1 MTQQKVNWTALL
13 GMVGVTAVLLLTIFS
28 FPTNRTTAAPAATVN
43 LCTLPNARIDV
54 DDFAYEGDDILVSG
68 CQGEINGSHTFNSL
82 TVQAGSTL
90 VHSHTLT
97 MSLTINTNAA
107 IETGGSINLT
117 GRGYA
122 GGAAG
127 YDPGDGPGG
136 GQIGDGTG
144 GGGGHGGFGGFRGAL
159 FAQAGEAYG
168 DPYRPTTIGSGGAS
182 CAANSFC
189 SAPGGN
195 GGSGGGAV
203 HLNIAGNLTI
213 DGSILANGA
222 NANLVNGVIPGSGGA
237 GGSIWLEAATLS
249 GGGQILADGGSGAGV
264 RKVGGG
270 GGRIAIYAASN
281 SFSGAISAQGGQT
294 ELDPPNTGFDSAA
307 GAGTIYLRDTDESAG
322 AMIIANRPLVNA
334 LLPTAATTPLDGGL
348 VTPSAPHNF
357 TTFDITGSALVA
369 AGQPVA
375 ITSGSAGTPGLW
387 AIHGRFEGVT
397 TTLGSGVGISV
408 TNGTT
413 ETVGLQRTAFDGLL
427 TMDASQDL
435 LLDQSVWVE
444 LRQPLAVDEVV
455 ISGGSRLGHVAYRD
469 GINPTLDLTANALTI
484 AAGSQ
489 INVGGCGYP
498 GAPASTTCAA
508 GGGPGGGG
516 TGSLNGSGGGYG
528 GVGGGVGG
536 GVSYGSATQ
545 PNDLGSGGSNGCG
558 GGGST
563 LGAGGNGGG
572 RVRLTIAGTLA
583 LDGGIYANGSTG
595 GDQQRDGGGGSGG
608 SIWLAANSLSGAGQ
622 ISANGGTGHTTG
634 GGGGGGRIFLD
645 VANNAFNGAITVTPG
660 TGVVP
665 QAGIGTI
672 IPGDLFGVGLT
683 AVPTPALIGQPIT
696 YTLQVRNNSTDPITA
711 AITHTL
717 PFQTTPGG
725 QQSWNAAIPGGG
737 VWTQDV
743 AAAVNS
749 SASGTLSSHLAATVN
764 GVTRLSTLETALADA
779 AIGGLTAVA
788 DSPTLDTLPVN
799 FTASVAS
806 GSGVSYSWDF
816 GDGAAGSGRI
826 TDHVYPAPGVYTA
839 TVTASN
845 SVNSLQASA
854 VVIITELPN
863 FRGLVWHDLDGD
875 GLQGAGEPGLG
886 GATISAN
893 GPGGLLT
900 DSSGVDGSWRIDT
913 AVGGL
918 YTLDV
923 DLPGYILTTDPP
935 PPLPLPDMGAAVVDF
950 GLAQPPAAG
959 QGSLVGRAFADANGN
974 GAADVGE
981 LGLSGV
987 TIELVAN
994 GGVVDTAVSD
1004 GSGFYSFASASPGV
1018 YTLRAA
1024 APGGYYPLTLTTGE
1038 LSLAAG
1044 QVQSALFG
1052 FVGAGTVG
1060 GAVTSGG
1067 GYPVAGATLILQE
1080 EGGAGVNTAV
1090 TNANGDYTF
1099 ASVAPGTYQLRLLP
1113 PPEYLLSDGQ
1123 DTRQI
1128 VVPGGGQATEDWLLL
1143 RQGRL
1148 RIRSYL
1154 AGVVP
1159 FVPIGNS
1166 AFVISPTAGIPLTVY
1181 TNGDGEAVV
1190 DGLDPG
1196 VYTLLPD
1203 LGNNPGGATVSP
1215 AQRQVTIGLDTSVV
1229 ADFFL
1234 NFPRSIRFRCERW
1247 VSPSVP
1253 HGPAFPCLA
1262 SATVVAGGSQPPG
1275 TVVATAQLNG
1285 ERVGLFTD
1293 LPPGSYRITLTP
1305 DPAVSGQAGWPV
1317 HEEVV
1322 VLGTSD
1328 HREVAYPYNPTGGA
1342 VLIWGYAFYDRNQDG
1357 SRQTAANEAN
1367 DSAAN
1372 GLTVSLFTLDGTLV
1386 DTAVTQPSATY
1397 GPGYYEFPNL
1407 TPNTYRV
1414 EITLGTG
1421 QFATT
1426 PTSVQRVVNAIS
1438 PPEAAI
1444 FGYVKQFNAAIQGKV
1459 YFDNDGSGAFSAA
1472 SDDVIGGAT
1481 VTLLD
1486 AGGAALESRVTAVN
1500 GTYSFYPL
1508 TTGEY
1513 TVVLTPPAG
1522 MDGGTTLERETAV
1535 PDGNS
1540 SVTVDYALWPDDGK
1554 TRALLFVD
1562 QDFDG
1567 EPGTNERLAGVTVIR
1582 RYGGCPPT
1590 GGATTDTAVSN
1601 ADGLAQFATVLNTPI
1616 CLSLDPASL
1625 PVGVVPAFGFDD
1637 DGSIGLMRASSFVRL
1652 RLLPAGVLT
1661 VHPFWDMDGDFNFDS
1676 NEPVVGGTAVTIP
1689 GEGTVSSTAAGAS
1702 FSLGAGSY
1710 AVTVS
1715 PPNGMSVTIIQ
1726 PQWASV
1732 SNGGAASLAIPLRY
1746 LGEINGTVTAVGGAP
1761 PWANV
1766 TVILENVNSGAVQLA
1781 TVATSSGYFAFNNAA
1796 PGTYRL
1802 RLLQTPP
1809 GWALA
1814 SEPVFVYTAGG
1825 ALAQPLTL
1833 VRLGSVTGLVYTDA
1847 NGNGVK
1853 NSNEAVNGN
1862 YDVTLINNAGFPE
1875 QTVNVAADG
1884 TFAFANLVPGAQ
1896 YAITLDLGGGQFG
1909 APGVAITQNPGWF
1922 TVGSAG
1928 LDVRIGL
1935 YPYPWS
1941 SSGGVNTV
1949 YGRVYEQVGA
1959 VKNPHAGAV
1968 LGYRRWNDNGGC
1980 ANSNPIEAMTT
1991 SDVDGYY
1998 RLLTDFIP
2006 STWEFYCI
2014 VLLDLPGM
2022 AQTNPDIVTSSAFYY
2037 QSTSGMVYYAGV
2049 ELRDVVVAPSGTAV
2063 QMANAAG
2070 EVSWL
2075 AFRDDN
2081 GSGLRDGDE
2090 PTLPGATISA
2100 GAVQASSG
2108 VDGYGTLAGLAVGE
2122 QVLTI
2127 APPEGYAVVG
2137 PAERAVW
2144 LGETAV
2150 SLGQI
2155 GFRPAG
2161 WLVGSVF
2168 VDEDGDGRRAP
2179 DESGLGGVSVTL
2191 SGPVVTNTV
2200 TAPDGSMAL
2209 AGLPDGSYAVTAV
2222 APSGFVVP
2230 AASVTL
2236 ADGGTLNLGLPPD
2249 GHVSGAVY
2257 DDWDGDGLRL
2267 PDEPLLVFPVTMTL
2281 GTETTT
2287 LRAGKFLFWDV
2298 AAGSYAVGSEYG
2310 AVAETAVSPQSGGG
2324 VALGAAPGGVVRGTV
2339 WHDADGDGRRQ
2350 PWEAP
2355 LSGVSVSLDGNVAV
2369 TNGNGRFAF
2378 YGLTPGSYTLDVAL
2392 PDGLTANVPPAVV
2405 VTAARGAVVGVTA
2418 VAQEGVMVYL
2428 PVVVRRP

>member
-1 MTQQKVNWTALL
+1 MKQHKMNWTAWI
-13 GMVGVTAVLLLTIFS
+13 GVMGLTAVLLFTLFWLAA
-28 FPTNRTTAAPAATVN
+28 NRTSAAPTATVN
-43 LCTLPNARIDV
+43 LCTLPGARIDV
-54 DDFAYEGDDILVSG
+54 GDFSHEGDDLVVGG
-68 CQGEINGSHTFNSL
+68 CQGEINGSHAFNSL
-82 TVQAGSTL
+82 TVQTGSTL
-90 VHSHTLT
+90 VHSDTLT
-97 MSLTINTNAA
+97 VSLTINTNATV
-107 IETGGSINLT
+107 ETGGSINLT

-122 GGAAG
+122 GGTAG

-144 GGGGHGGFGGFRGAL
+144 GGGGHGGFGGARLNNFV
-159 FAQAGEAYG
+159 QAGDAYG

-195 GGSGGGAV
+195 GGNGGGAV
-203 HLNIAGNLTI
+203 HLAVAGNLTI

-222 NANLVNGVIPGSGGA
+222 NAAFVNGIIPGSGGA

-249 GGGQILADGGSGAGV
+249 GGGQILADGGSGTGV

-281 SFSGAISAQGGQT
+281 SFSGTISAQGGQT
-294 ELDPPNTGFDSAA
+294 ELDPPNTSYDSAA
-307 GAGTIYLRDTDESAG
+307 GAGTIYLRDTDDSAG
-322 AMIIANRPLVNA
+322 AMIIANRPLLNA
-334 LLPTAATTPLDGGL
+334 LLPAAASTPLDGGL
-348 VTPSAPHNF
+348 VIPSAAHNF
-357 TTFDITGSALVA
+357 TTFDISGSALVA
-369 AGQPVA
+369 TGQPVA
-375 ITSGSAGTPGLW
+375 IANGSASTPGLW

-408 TNGTT
+408 TSGTT
-413 ETVGLQRTAFDGLL
+413 ATVGLQRTAFDGLL

-435 LLDQSVWVE
+435 RLDQSVWVE
-444 LRQPLAVDEVV
+444 LREPLAVDEVS
-455 ISGGSRLGHVAYRD
+455 ISGGSRLGHIAYRD

-484 AAGSQ
+484 AADSQ
-489 INVGGCGYP
+489 INVGARGYR
-498 GAPASTTCAA
+498 GAPAGSNA
-508 GGGPGGGG
+508 GGEGPGGATVSGL
-516 TGSLNGSGGGYG
+516 SGSGGGYG
-528 GVGGGVGG
+528 GPGGGPGG
-536 GVSYGSATQ
+536 GITYGTAVAPT
-545 PNDLGSGGSNGCG
+545 DLGSGGGAGWG

-563 LGAGGNGGG
+563 LGSGGSGGG
-572 RVRLTIAGTLA
+572 RVRLTIAGTLV
-583 LDGGIYANGSTG
+583 LDGGIYANGSSG

-608 SIWLAANSLSGAGQ
+608 SIWIAANSLSGAGQ

-634 GGGGGGRIFLD
+634 GGGGGGRVFLD

-660 TGVVP
+660 TGAAP

-672 IPGDLFGVGLT
+672 IPGDLFGVGQT

-725 QQSWNAAIPGGG
+725 QQSWSATIPGGG

-743 AAAVNS
+743 AAVVNG
-749 SASGTLSSHLAATVN
+749 SASGTLASHLATTVN
-764 GVTRLSTLETALADA
+764 GVTRSSTLETALADA
-779 AIGGLTAVA
+779 AIGGLTAVS

-845 SVNSLQASA
+845 SINSLQASA
-854 VVIITELPN
+854 VVTITDLPN

-886 GATISAN
+886 GATVSAN

-923 DLPGYILTTDPP
+923 DLPGYVLTTDPP
-935 PPLPLPDMGAAVVDF
+935 SPLPLPDMGAAVVDF

-959 QGSLVGRAFADANGN
+959 QGSLIGRAFADANGN
-974 GAADVGE
+974 GVADAGE

-987 TIELVAN
+987 TIERLAN
-994 GGVVDTAVSD
+994 GSVVDTAVSD
-1004 GSGFYSFASASPGV
+1004 GSGFYTFASVAPGV
-1018 YTLRAA
+1018 YTLRAN
-1024 APGGYYPLTLTTGE
+1024 APGGYYPATLSSGE
-1038 LSLAAG
+1038 LSVAAG

-1052 FVGAGTVG
+1052 FVGAGSVSG
-1060 GAVTSGG
+1060 SVSSGG
-1067 GYPVAGATLILQE
+1067 GYPVAGATLVLQE
-1080 EGGAGVNTAV
+1080 EGGAGVDTAV
-1090 TNANGDYTF
+1090 SNANGDYTF
-1099 ASVAPGTYQLRLLP
+1099 ASVPPGTYQLRLLP

-1166 AFVISPTAGIPLTVY
+1166 AFVISPTAGIPLTVF
-1181 TNGDGEAVV
+1181 TNGEGEAVV

-1234 NFPRSIRFRCERW
+1234 NFPRSVRFRCERW

-1262 SATVVAGGSQPPG
+1262 SATVVAGGAEPPG

-1285 ERVGLFTD
+1285 ERVGLFTE

-1305 DPAVSGQAGWPV
+1305 DPAVSGQAGWPA

-1322 VLGTSD
+1322 VLGDGD

-1397 GPGYYEFPNL
+1397 GPGYYEFFNL
-1407 TPNTYRV
+1407 APDSYRV
-1414 EITLGTG
+1414 EIALGTG

-1426 PTSVQRVVNAIS
+1426 PISVQRVVNAIS

-1444 FGYVKQFNAAIQGKV
+1444 FGYVKQFNATIQGQV

-1472 SDDVIGGAT
+1472 SDDAIGGAT
-1481 VTLLD
+1481 VTLQD
-1486 AGGAALESRVTAVN
+1486 AGGAVLESRVTAVN

-1554 TRALLFVD
+1554 TRTLVFVD

-1567 EPGTNERLAGVTVIR
+1567 EPGANERLAGVTVIR

-1590 GGATTDTAVSN
+1590 GSATTDTAVSN
-1601 ADGLAQFATVLNTPI
+1601 ADGLAQFATVLNTSI

-1625 PVGVVPAFGFDD
+1625 PAGVVPAFGL
-1637 DGSIGLMRASSFVRL
+1637 DGNGSMELMRASSFVRL

-1661 VHPFWDMDGDFNFDS
+1661 VHPFWDMDGDFNFDA
-1676 NEPVVGGTAVTIP
+1676 NEPVVSGAAVTIP
-1689 GEGTVSSTAAGAS
+1689 GAGTVSSTAAGAS
-1702 FSLGAGSY
+1702 FSLNAGTY

-1715 PPNGMSVTIIQ
+1715 PPNGMSVTIVQ
-1726 PQWASV
+1726 PQSTSV
-1732 SNGGAASLAIPLRY
+1732 SNGGTSSLAIPLRY
-1746 LGEINGTVTAVGGAP
+1746 LGQINGTVTANGGTP

-1781 TVATSSGYFAFNNAA
+1781 TVATSSGYFAFHNAA
-1796 PGTYRL
+1796 PGSYRL

-1814 SEPVFVYTAGG
+1814 NEPVFYYPAGG
-1825 ALAQPLTL
+1825 TVAQPLTL

-1853 NSNEAVNGN
+1853 NGNDPVNGN
-1862 YDVTLINNAGFPE
+1862 YDVTLINNAGQPV
-1875 QTVNVAADG
+1875 QTADVAADG
-1884 TFAFANLVPGAQ
+1884 TFAFANLVPGVQ
-1896 YAITLDLGGGQFG
+1896 YAVTLDLGGGQFG

-1928 LDVRIGL
+1928 LDVRVGL

-1941 SSGGVNTV
+1941 STSMVNTV

-1980 ANSNPIEAMTT
+1980 ANNNPIEATTT

-1998 RLLTDFIP
+1998 RLLTDLIP
-2006 STWEFYCI
+2006 STWEFYCV

-2022 AQTNPDIVTSSAFYY
+2022 AQTVPDIVTSSAFYY

-2049 ELRDVVVAPSGTAV
+2049 ELRDVVVAPVGGTAV
-2063 QMANAAG
+2063 QKANAAG

-2090 PTLPGATISA
+2090 PALPGAMVSS
-2100 GAVQASSG
+2100 GAAQASSG
-2108 VDGYGTLAGLAVGE
+2108 ADGSGLLAGLAAGE
-2122 QVLTI
+2122 QLLTVT
-2127 APPEGYAVVG
+2127 PPEGYAVVG
-2137 PAERAVW
+2137 PAERRIW
-2144 LGETAV
+2144 LVGTAV
-2150 SLGQI
+2150 SLGPI
-2155 GFRPAG
+2155 GFRPSG

-2191 SGPVVTNTV
+2191 SGPVVTSTV
-2200 TAPDGSMAL
+2200 TAPDGSIAL
-2209 AGLPDGSYAVTAV
+2209 AGLPDGSYAVTAAV
-2222 APSGFVVP
+2222 PSGFAAPP
-2230 AASVTL
+2230 AMMITL
-2236 ADGGTLNLGLPPD
+2236 TDGGTLSLGLQPD

-2257 DDWDGDGLRL
+2257 EDWDGDGLRL
-2267 PDEPLLVFPVTMTL
+2267 ADEPLLVFPVTMTL
-2281 GTETTT
+2281 GTKTST

-2298 AAGSYAVGSEYG
+2298 AAGSYNVGSEYG
-2310 AVAETAVSPQSGGG
+2310 AVGGTAVSPQSGGG
-2324 VALGAAPGGVVRGTV
+2324 VALPSVPGGVVRGTV
-2339 WHDADGDGRRQ
+2339 WHDANGDGRRQ

-2355 LSGVSVSLDGNVAV
+2355 LSGVSVSLAGAMGV
-2369 TNGNGRFAF
+2369 TDENGRFAF
-2378 YGLTPGSYTLDVAL
+2378 YGLAAGSYTLDVAL
-2392 PDGLTANVPPAVV
+2392 PDGLTAIVPPVV
-2405 VTAARGAVVGVTA
+2405 VTAVRGAVVGITA
-2418 VAQEGVMVYL
+2418 VPQDGFTVYL
-2428 PVVVRRP
+2428 PVAIRP